1 MESSGSSL
9 PASSGTE
16 KWDVIIAGAG
26 PGGTSTAI
34 ALAEAGVR
42 VLVLERDDFPRW
54 HIGESL
60 LPSVETIVNDLG
72 IEPDPK
78 RFLFKGGAQFLCEET
93 GRSQSFDFNEALPGP
108 QRYAWHVERA
118 EFDTILRDRALEVGA
133 TVRHGVSVLD
143 VHCDET
149 CVRVETD
156 GEAESA
162 RFFIDASGQDRFL
175 ARKNGS
181 VRNFD
186 QFGKA
191 AVFTRFSEASA
202 AAMDEFL
209 PNNDVRIIMIPDGW
223 LWAIPL
229 TEDRLSVGLVSRKSG
244 LRTRRLD
251 EYLETSPFFQK
262 ILAGAQRQD
271 TGLIGNFSFENTI
284 PSGSRFACVGDS
296 ACFIDP
302 VFSSGVSLAI
312 SRGLVIARK
321 LILALEAG
329 NEGDADLMQPI
340 EESMKRGYD
349 TFASLVYR
357 FYNTRFVDNLIFGA
371 PTEGRLRAG
380 VVSVLAGDVF
390 RENNEFQEMLLD
402 SRRHRFHTGVPRE
415 SGGDAAG
422 NEH

>member
-1 MESSGSSL
+1 MAVSQSR
-9 PASSGTE
+9 E
-16 KWDVIIAGAG
+16 KWDVVIAGAG
-26 PGGTSTAI
+26 PGGTSTATI
-34 ALAEAGVR
+34 LAEAGVR
-42 VLVLERDDFPRW
+42 VLVLERDVFPRW

-72 IEPDPK
+72 IEPDPNI
-78 RFLFKGGAQFLCEET
+78 FLFKGGAQFICEET
-93 GRSQSFDFNEALPGP
+93 GRHQSFDFNEALPGP

-118 EFDTILRDRALEVGA
+118 QFDTILRDRAVDAGA
-133 TVRHGVSVLD
+133 VVRHGVSVLD
-143 VHCDET
+143 VHCEEDA
-149 CVRVETD
+149 VRVETD
-156 GEAESA
+156 GGEECA
-162 RFFIDASGQDRFL
+162 RFFIDATGQDRFL
-175 ARKNGS
+175 ARKNDS

-191 AVFTRFSEASA
+191 AAFTRFSEVSEASKS
-202 AAMDEFL
+202 EFF

-229 TEDRLSVGLVSRKSG
+229 TGDRVSAGLVSRKSG

-251 EYLETSPFFQK
+251 EYLDGSPFFQK
-262 ILAGAQRQD
+262 ILEGSVRHE

-312 SRGLVIARK
+312 SRGLVVARK
-321 LILALEAG
+321 LQGALEAG
-329 NEGDADLMQPI
+329 NEADVDLMKPI

-371 PTEGRLRAG
+371 PAEGRLRAG

-390 RENNEFQEMLLD
+390 REDNEFQDMLLE
-402 SRRHRFHTGVPRE
+402 SRRHQFRTGVDEAPG
-415 SGGDAAG
+415 SDDAR
-422 NEH
+422 NER